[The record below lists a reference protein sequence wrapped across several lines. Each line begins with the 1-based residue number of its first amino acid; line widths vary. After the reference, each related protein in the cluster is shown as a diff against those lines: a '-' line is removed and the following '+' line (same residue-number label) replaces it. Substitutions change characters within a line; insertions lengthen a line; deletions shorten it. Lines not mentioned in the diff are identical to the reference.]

1 MANKKFD
8 VFVIGGGS
16 AGQAVAKSCAEAGMS
31 VAITER
37 RDYGGTCPLRGC
49 DPKKALLASTEVL
62 EFARHM
68 NGNGIVKLPKLLWSD
83 MQKFKKTFT
92 KPIPKAS
99 KDSLKELGITVFS
112 GAASFLSETTI
123 AVGDEIIEADKF
135 VIATGLKP
143 IELPIEGAALL
154 KTSEDFL
161 NLKKLPE
168 HLVFV
173 GGGYIG
179 MEFAHMAARAGVKVT
194 VIHSHERPLQGF
206 DPDLVDTLVAY
217 SKKIGV
223 KFLFNAKVNK
233 VKEGKNKLKVYYEH
247 EDTTKHIKANI
258 VFNTAGRVPAV
269 DQLDLEK
276 AKVSFSEK
284 GIDVNEYLQNAGNMN
299 IYACG
304 DVTDHG
310 LPLTSMTGP
319 EANTVSANIIK
330 GNKVKVHTPVIPSV
344 VYTLPNL
351 ASVGLSEEEAKK
363 RYKNVLVNHESAAD
377 WFNAR
382 RINAPIYAYK
392 ILINERT
399 KAIVGAHIIG
409 PHAGETINLFSLAIR
424 KEMTVDDM
432 KAIVFTYPSW
442 GYDVN
447 RML

>member
-16 AGQAVAKSCAEAGMS
+16 AGQAAAKTCAVAGLS

-37 RDYGGTCPLRGC
+37 SDYGGTCPLRGC
-49 DPKKALLASTEVL
+49 DPKKALLAATEVL
-62 EFARHM
+62 EFAKNM
-68 NGNGIVKLPKLLWSD
+68 NGKGIVKLPKLLWSD

-92 KPIPKAS
+92 KPVPKAAENGL
-99 KDSLKELGITVFS
+99 KDVGVITFS
-112 GAASFLSETTI
+112 GAASFLSENTI
-123 AVGDEIIEADKF
+123 AVGDEIIEANKF

-143 IELPIEGAALL
+143 LELPFEGAQYL
-154 KTSEDFL
+154 KTSDVFL
-161 NLKKLPE
+161 DLKKLPG
-168 HLVFV
+168 HVVFV
-173 GGGYIG
+173 GGGYVG
-179 MEFAHMAARAGVKVT
+179 MEFAHMAARAGAKVT
-194 VIHSHERPLQGF
+194 IIHSHERPLNGF
-206 DPDLVDTLVAY
+206 DPDLVDMLVEY
-217 SKKIGV
+217 SKKIGI

-233 VKEGKNKLKVYYEH
+233 VKKGKKKFKVYYEQN
-247 EDTTKHIKANI
+247 EKTKHIKASM
-258 VFNTAGRVPAV
+258 VFNTAGRVPAI
-269 DQLDLEK
+269 DTLDLEK
-276 AKVSFSEK
+276 AKVSFSAK
-284 GIDVNEYLQNAGNMN
+284 GIEVNEYLQNTKNKN
-299 IYACG
+299 VYACG

-319 EANTVSANIIK
+319 EANTVSANIIA
-330 GNKVKVHTPVIPSV
+330 GNKTKVNTPVIPSV

-351 ASVGLSEEEAKK
+351 TSVGLSEEDAKK
-363 RYKNVLVNHESAAD
+363 RYKNVLVNYESATD

-392 ILINERT
+392 VLINERT

-424 KEMTVDDM
+424 KEMTIEDM
-432 KAIVFTYPSW
+432 KTIVFTYPSW